1 MLRASLLAAVCLG
14 LLTLAPA
21 AEAAKP
27 VRGAAPRNLHGF
39 LLRAD
44 EPIDNSFTRTPSFAW
59 NPVPGAIRYQF
70 QLATSSSFRESGLV
84 YSTSALTSPVAAPTV
99 MLPWIT
105 GNPHA
110 LFARVRGI
118 TASATTPWSNAFGF
132 DMEPGSAP
140 KPLPSEPGLLRWS
153 PIEGADGYQVWFVD
167 INNPTPKME
176 TVFTNVLDEREF
188 YTFHRT
194 ASWTSAVR
202 WRIRALRT
210 DRTDDNMQ
218 SRQNGLPAVGYGP
231 WSPVYS
237 SANPP
242 YVGGPIKLGHTVSDV
257 VSTGDAASPA
267 HRLMP
272 AFTFSGDQAVNG
284 TSAEL
289 FRVYVFTDR
298 QCLNRVFASAVFGG
312 PAYAPRPFGPLS
324 LPAVPTSLPAARAS
338 YLNDGSEPN
347 SYTFD
352 GLKVQSSELVPAA
365 TPTTAV
371 PADSD
376 SSSSSTASPAAGP
389 QQIQIGSGILGAPV
403 DLWDTD
409 WPGSG
414 YYWTVIPVEAVSPGA
429 LKTSTAAATAIGGTT
444 VTVTSAVG
452 FSSGDTVL
460 LGNATNQEPL
470 TVVTVSG
477 NSLSLAVPLKAGHGA
492 GEPIT
497 RTGGNLRY
505 QDLEL
510 AQDVCASPYNRVA
523 RFGKNSE
530 PALTAA
536 GELFASGLS
545 PKGLLTSGTNS
556 QAFYGSPLVA
566 WTPALG
572 ATVYEVQWSK
582 KRYPFKP
589 EPNPEN
595 QNALGTLV
603 LGTST
608 VLPLKAGTW
617 YYRVRGFNYGLPTGA
632 QQMSWSDPA
641 KIVVAKPKFRLV
653 GGGK

>member
-1 MLRASLLAAVCLG
+1 MRVLTLAAVCLSLLG
-14 LLTLAPA
+14 LASA
-21 AEAAKP
+21 AGAATP
-27 VRGAAPRNLHGF
+27 VRGAAPAHLHGF

-44 EPIDNSFTRTPSFAW
+44 EPAEDSFARTPSFAW

-70 QLATSSSFRESGLV
+70 QLATSASFRESGLV
-84 YSTSALTSPVAAPTV
+84 YSITNLTTPVAAPTV

-118 TASATTPWSNAFGF
+118 TASSTTPWSVPFGF
-132 DMEPGSAP
+132 DMQPGPAP
-140 KPLPSEPGLLRWS
+140 KPLPSDPGLLRWT

-188 YTFHRT
+188 YTFHR
-194 ASWTSAVR
+194 SSNWTGTVR

-210 DRTDDNMQ
+210 DRTDDNKQ

-231 WSPVYS
+231 WSSVYS
-237 SANPP
+237 STNPT
-242 YVGGPIKLGHTVSDV
+242 YVGGPIKLGHTISDI
-257 VSTGDAASPA
+257 VSTGNPSADS

-272 AFTFSGDQAVNG
+272 AFTFTGDQTLDG

-298 QCLNRVFASAVFGG
+298 ECLNRVYTSAVVGG
-312 PAYAPRPFGPLS
+312 PAYAARPFGPLA
-324 LPAVPTSLPAARAS
+324 LPASQAALPAARSS
-338 YLNDGSEPN
+338 YLPDGSEP
-347 SYTFD
+347 SGYTSD
-352 GLKVQSSELVPAA
+352 GQQVKTTEAAAPA
-365 TPTTAV
+365 TPTPAV
-371 PADSD
+371 PSDSD
-376 SSSSSTASPAAGP
+376 SNSAGAAPPAGP
-389 QQIQIGSGILGAPV
+389 QQITVGSGVLGAPV

-409 WPGSG
+409 WPSSG
-414 YYWTVIPVEAVSPGA
+414 YYWTVIPVAAVSPGA
-429 LKTSTAAATAIGGTT
+429 LTTSTAAGAALGGSS
-444 VTVTSAVG
+444 VTVVSALG
-452 FSSGDTVL
+452 FSSGDVVL
-460 LGNATNQEPL
+460 LGNKSNQETV
-470 TVVTVSG
+470 TVVAVSG
-477 NSLSLAVPLKAGHGA
+477 TSLTLSTPLKFAHGI
-492 GEPIT
+492 GEPIL
-497 RTGGNLRY
+497 RTGGNLQY

-510 AQDVCASPYNRVA
+510 PQDVCAPPYNRVA

-530 PALTAA
+530 PSLTAA
-536 GELFASGLS
+536 GDLFASGLS
-545 PKGLLTSGTNS
+545 TKGRLTAGRNS
-556 QAFYGSPLVA
+556 PAFYGAPLVA

-589 EPNPEN
+589 EPNPQN
-595 QNALGTLV
+595 QNALGTLT

-608 VLPLKAGTW
+608 VLPLKPGTW
-617 YYRVRGFNYGLPTGA
+617 YYRVRGFNYALPTGA

-641 KIVVAKPKFRLV
+641 KIVVAKPKFKVV
-653 GGGK
+653 GGRGK

>member
-1 MLRASLLAAVCLG
+1 MDG
-14 LLTLAPA
+14 
-21 AEAAKP
+21 
-27 VRGAAPRNLHGF
+27 
-39 LLRAD
+39 
-44 EPIDNSFTRTPSFAW
+44 
-59 NPVPGAIRYQF
+59 
-70 QLATSSSFRESGLV
+70 
-84 YSTSALTSPVAAPTV
+84 
-99 MLPWIT
+99 
-105 GNPHA
+105 
-110 LFARVRGI
+110 
-118 TASATTPWSNAFGF
+118 TT
-132 DMEPGSAP
+132 
-140 KPLPSEPGLLRWS
+140 
-153 PIEGADGYQVWFVD
+153 
-167 INNPTPKME
+167 
-176 TVFTNVLDEREF
+176 
-188 YTFHRT
+188 
-194 ASWTSAVR
+194 
-202 WRIRALRT
+202 
-210 DRTDDNMQ
+210 
-218 SRQNGLPAVGYGP
+218 
-231 WSPVYS
+231 
-237 SANPP
+237 
-242 YVGGPIKLGHTVSDV
+242 
-257 VSTGDAASPA
+257 
-267 HRLMP
+267 
-272 AFTFSGDQAVNG
+272 
-284 TSAEL
+284 AEL

-298 QCLNRVFASAVFGG
+298 QCLNRVFTSAVVGG

-324 LPAVPTSLPAARAS
+324 LPASPSSLPAARAS
-338 YLNDGSEPN
+338 YLNDGSEPD
-347 SYTFD
+347 SFTFD
-352 GLKVQSSELVPAA
+352 GLKVQSTELTSSA

-376 SSSSSTASPAAGP
+376 SSSTTSPAAGP
-389 QQIQIGSGILGAPV
+389 QQIQIGSGVLGAPV

-429 LKTSTAAATAIGGTT
+429 LKTSTAAVTAIGALN
-444 VTVTSAVG
+444 VSVTSAVG

-460 LGNATNQEPL
+460 LGNASNQEP
-470 TVVTVSG
+470 VTVITVNG
-477 NSLSLAVPLKAGHGA
+477 DTLSLAVPLHSAHGA

-510 AQDVCASPYNRVA
+510 AQDVCAAPYNRVA

-582 KRYPFKP
+582 KGYPFKP
-589 EPNPEN
+589 QPNPQN

-608 VLPLKAGTW
+608 VLPLKPGTW

-641 KIVVAKPKFRLV
+641 RIVVAKPKFRLV
-653 GGGK
+653 PGK

>member
-1 MLRASLLAAVCLG
+1 MLRAPLLVAVCLG

-27 VRGAAPRNLHGF
+27 VRGAAPKNLHGF

-44 EPIDNSFTRTPSFAW
+44 EPVDNSFSRTPSFAW
-59 NPVPGAIRYQF
+59 NPIPGAIRYQF

-84 YSTSALTSPVAAPTV
+84 YSTNGLTSPVAAPTV

-118 TASATTPWSNAFGF
+118 TASATTPWSKPFGF
-132 DMEPGSAP
+132 DMAPGAAP

-153 PIEGADGYQVWFVD
+153 PIEGADGYEVWFVD

-176 TVFTNVLDEREF
+176 TVYTNVLDEREF

-194 ASWTSAVR
+194 ASWTSSVR

-210 DRTDDNMQ
+210 DRTDDNQ
-218 SRQNGLPAVGYGP
+218 QTRQNGLPAVGYGP

-237 SANPP
+237 STNSP
-242 YVGGPIKLGHTVSDV
+242 YEGGEITLGHTVSDIV
-257 VSTGDAASPA
+257 DISDASPA

-272 AFTFSGDQAVNG
+272 GFTFSGDQTIDG

-298 QCLNRVFASAVFGG
+298 QCLNRVFASAIVGG

-324 LPAVPTSLPAARAS
+324 LPALPTSLPGARAS
-338 YLNDGSEPN
+338 YLSDGSEPD
-347 SYTFD
+347 SFTFD
-352 GLKVQSSELVPAA
+352 GLKIQSTELKSPA

-376 SSSSSTASPAAGP
+376 SNSSSTASPAAGP
-389 QQIQIGSGILGAPV
+389 QEIQVGSGVLGAPV

-429 LKTSTAAATAIGGTT
+429 LKTSTASVTAVGGTS
-444 VTVTSAVG
+444 VIVSSAVG

-460 LGNATNQEPL
+460 LGNVTNQETV

-477 NSLSLAVPLKAGHGA
+477 NSLSLAVALTKAHGA

-510 AQDVCASPYNRVA
+510 AQDVCAAGRVK

-589 EPNPEN
+589 EPNPQN

-617 YYRVRGFNYGLPTGA
+617 YYRVRGFNYALPTGA

-641 KIVVAKPKFRLV
+641 RIVVAKPKFRVV
-653 GGGK
+653 GPG

>member
-1 MLRASLLAAVCLG
+1 MLRAFFVAVCVG

-27 VRGAAPRNLHGF
+27 VRGRAPTKLHGF

-44 EPIDNSFTRTPSFAW
+44 EPAQHAFARTPSFAW
-59 NPVPGAIRYQF
+59 NPVAGATRYQF
-70 QLATSSSFRESGLV
+70 QLSTSATFRESGLV
-84 YSTSALTSPVAAPTV
+84 YQTSSLTTPVAAPTV

-118 TASATTPWSNAFGF
+118 IGSSTSPWSAAFGF
-132 DMEPGSAP
+132 DMQPGPAP
-140 KPLPSEPGLLRWS
+140 KPLPASQGLLRWT
-153 PIEGADGYQVWFVD
+153 PVEGADGYQIWLVD

-194 ASWTSAVR
+194 ASWISTVR

-210 DRTDDNMQ
+210 DRTDDNKQ
-218 SRQNGLPAVGYGP
+218 TRQNGLPAVGYGP
-231 WSPVYS
+231 WSNVYS
-237 SANPP
+237 STNPAFT
-242 YVGGPIKLGHTVSDV
+242 GGPIKLGSTISDI
-257 VSTGDAASPA
+257 SSNGDPSSDA

-272 AFTFSGDQAVNG
+272 AFTFTGDRTIDG

-298 QCLNRVFASAVFGG
+298 QCLNRVFTSAVVGG
-312 PAYAPRPFGPLS
+312 PAYAPRPFGPLALPS
-324 LPAVPTSLPAARAS
+324 LPASLPAARSS
-338 YLNDGSEPN
+338 YLRDGAEPAT
-347 SYTFD
+347 YTFD
-352 GLKVQSSELVPAA
+352 GVSVKTTEISAPA

-371 PADSD
+371 PSDSD
-376 SSSSSTASPAAGP
+376 TSSGGTTATGP
-389 QQIQIGSGILGAPV
+389 TQIDVGPGVLGAPV
-403 DLWDTD
+403 DLWDAD
-409 WPGSG
+409 WPSSG
-414 YYWTVIPVEAVSPGA
+414 YYWTVIPVAAVSPGA
-429 LKTSTAAATAIGGTT
+429 LQTSTAAAAAIGGAS
-444 VTVTSAVG
+444 VTVASSVG
-452 FSSGDTVL
+452 FSNGDSVL
-460 LGNATNQEPL
+460 LGNALNQE
-470 TVVTVSG
+470 TVTVIGVSG
-477 NSLSLAVPLKAGHGA
+477 STLTLAAPLKFAHGI
-492 GEPIT
+492 GEPMV
-497 RTGGNLRY
+497 RTGGSLQY

-510 AQDVCASPYNRVA
+510 PQDVCAAPYNRVA

-530 PALTAA
+530 PSLTAA

-545 PKGLLTSGTNS
+545 PKGKLTAGTTG
-556 QAFYGSPLVA
+556 QAFYGAPLVA

-572 ATVYEVQWSK
+572 ASVYEVQWSK

-589 EPNPEN
+589 EPNPQN
-595 QNALGTLV
+595 QNALGTIT

-608 VLPLKAGTW
+608 VLPLRPGTW
-617 YYRVRGFNYGLPTGA
+617 YYRVRGFNYALPTGA

-641 KIVVAKPKFRLV
+641 KIVVAKPKFRVV